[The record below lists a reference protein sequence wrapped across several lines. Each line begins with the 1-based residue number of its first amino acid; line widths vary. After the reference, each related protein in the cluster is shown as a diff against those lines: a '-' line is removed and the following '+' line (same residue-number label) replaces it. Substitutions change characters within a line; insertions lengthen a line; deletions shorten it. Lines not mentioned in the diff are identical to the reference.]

1 VDSVACETCGL
12 VQRLPQLAPGL
23 IAECVR
29 CGARLAHGHDG
40 SLTRTAAFS
49 LAALMFYL
57 PANLY
62 PILRLEWYG
71 VHSEKTALDGAIALF
86 REGQPMIAT
95 IVFLA
100 SIAVPFLKLVTLF
113 YLVATVR
120 LRSAA
125 WRRQRV
131 WIFRAL
137 ELVGP
142 WAMLDVFVMSVLV
155 ALVKLGELATL
166 VAGPGLFSFMA
177 VAVLTILASSS
188 FDPQLIWEI
197 GDARAVRSVGR
208 RGVGAPPAEARL

>member
-86 REGQPMIAT
+86 REGQPVIAT

-113 YLVATVR
+113 YLVATVSCGR
-120 LRSAA
+120 PRGGASGSGSSE
-125 WRRQRV
+125 R
-131 WIFRAL
+131 
-137 ELVGP
+137 
-142 WAMLDVFVMSVLV
+142 
-155 ALVKLGELATL
+155 
-166 VAGPGLFSFMA
+166 
-177 VAVLTILASSS
+177 SSS
-188 FDPQLIWEI
+188 S
-197 GDARAVRSVGR
+197 ARGR
-208 RGVGAPPAEARL
+208 CSTCS